1 MQAISPSK
9 GIYLF
14 HTITFEI
21 VNGKSFP
28 IGTGYYKTERSP
40 VYRNYEI
47 KVRLHSLYNPS
58 SIGPKEKIQA
68 VDLPRYLVHIQNL
81 EVLSNPNP
89 PFTDLYKV
97 TWNIIVDENHQAII
111 DEHSAINAEFIL
123 QEQEE
128 REFEDGFLIDEYNLS
143 LQEKEVADGLFFDD
157 QCKHE
162 SDSQDCVIYPDNPEE
177 Y

>member
-40 VYRNYEI
+40 VYRNHEI

-58 SIGPKEKIQA
+58 SIGPEKKIQA
-68 VDLPRYLVHIQNL
+68 IDLPRYLVHVQNL
-81 EVLSNPNP
+81 EILSNPNP
-89 PFTDLYKV
+89 PFTDFYKV
-97 TWNIIVDENHQAII
+97 TWDIIDDEDHQANI
-111 DEHSAINAEFIL
+111 DEHCAINAEFIL

-128 REFEDGFLIDEYNLS
+128 REFEDGFLIDDYYLS
-143 LQEKEVADGLFFDD
+143 LQEKEFADGLLLDD
-157 QCKHE
+157 QNKDE
-162 SDSQDCVIYPDNPEE
+162 NQSLDCIIYPEDLEGD
-177 Y
+177 